1 MFLALDG
8 ATLSINRACVEAATT
23 TTNTPSGPLAASHV
37 KSPCVVCVCSCII
50 CVFLCVLTCVCE
62 SVLTR
67 LLSFYSI
74 PSVCFCSSVICCCG
88 SHHPHLPTPPCISSP
103 SLSLSLPHRLPIT
116 LHKAKITQ
124 ATPFH
129 LLSSSSSS
137 SSCLFFLPS

>member
-37 KSPCVVCVCSCII
+37 KSPCVYVCAHALSVYFYACSH
-50 CVFLCVLTCVCE
+50 VFE

-137 SSCLFFLPS
+137 CLFFLPS